1 MFDVANIPYFEEGL
15 YFFAVAL
22 KYFHCSK
29 NNNMIEVY
37 CSLLL
42 RVSSCLKEA
51 LVTILSKD

>member
-22 KYFHCSK
+22 NYFHCSK

-51 LVTILSKD
+51 LVTM